1 MGSRRCGKLCTKSRR
16 PRSSVAA
23 EEAFAAV
30 LLKVTRDEEMK
41 TWKDRAQTVS
51 NTTAKTTALCLRS
64 IGVAE
69 GKLWAAAAQ
78 AGQAAAAAAAPAAA
92 LGRLVEALKPSL
104 LTLDATPI
112 EVRQW
117 KRKLVTYLR
126 RSGVPNWQDV
136 SDQHSVFFGCM
147 ESAVEDRVMH
157 HNRYKDRAAV
167 LLADPVPDG
176 SSLVELLDEVY
187 LEEVPL
193 FNRRLKFFQMRQ
205 RTGEGETVEQFIE
218 LLEVRAREAELH
230 LMTQEVLIM
239 FRCHTGVV
247 EGGMLVEWRRLEMP
261 SLLEMKWAMTRYTAG
276 KAQKKALKKDRERDA
291 RATRAHNKD
300 SGGGGGSGKKKRSL
314 SWRRAVP
321 PEWRKLCL
329 CSGTKGHMAAE
340 CSKRRE
346 DVNCDSCG
354 PHGHTSKGCLT
365 SYEEKNSSL
374 PKKRDKTPGLS
385 MRVTKKASQEL
396 WMTEDESEGE
406 ADLVHLVRA
415 AAGGHSSTPVLCAMI
430 KQGTMRGVEVKCTPD
445 TEPRGRWWPLTW
457 SNGWGSPPRRPPPAC
472 TRLK

>member
-30 LLKVTRDEEMK
+30 LLKVTRDEEME

-51 NTTAKTTALCLRS
+51 NTTAKTAALCLRS

-78 AGQAAAAAAAPAAA
+78 AGQAAAAAAAAAAPAAA
-92 LGRLVEALKPSL
+92 PGRLVEALKPSL
-104 LTLDATPI
+104 LTLDVTPI

-157 HNRYKDRAAV
+157 HNRYEDRAAV

-205 RTGEGETVEQFIE
+205 RTGEGETVEQFIK
-218 LLEVRAREAELH
+218 LLEVRARETELH

-261 SLLEMKWAMTRYTAG
+261 SLPEMKWAMTRYTAG

-291 RATRAHNKD
+291 WAARAHNKD
-300 SGGGGGSGKKKRSL
+300 SGGGGSSGKKKRSL

-329 CSGTKGHMAAE
+329 CCGTKGHMAAE
-340 CSKRRE
+340 CSERRE
-346 DVNCDSCG
+346 DVNCESCG
-354 PHGHTSKGCLT
+354 PHGHTSKKCLT
-365 SYEEKNSSL
+365 SYEEKREKPILFTSCG
-374 PKKRDKTPGLS
+374 R
-385 MRVTKKASQEL
+385 
-396 WMTEDESEGE
+396 
-406 ADLVHLVRA
+406 RA
-415 AAGGHSSTPVLCAMI
+415 AATARPQCCA
-430 KQGTMRGVEVKCTPD
+430 P
-445 TEPRGRWWPLTW
+445 
-457 SNGWGSPPRRPPPAC
+457 
-472 TRLK
+472 